1 MQPSSG
7 PKNKNSTKFKIKAF
21 INCRLK
27 LRCYTQA
34 YRPELTAQRI
44 VAAGWRLAQQIVV
57 LADELIVVQHVE
69 LLTCAQLLAADA
81 AGEAV

>member
-1 MQPSSG
+1 
-7 PKNKNSTKFKIKAF
+7 
-21 INCRLK
+21 
-27 LRCYTQA
+27 
-34 YRPELTAQRI
+34 

>member
-1 MQPSSG
+1 
-7 PKNKNSTKFKIKAF
+7 
-21 INCRLK
+21 
-27 LRCYTQA
+27 
-34 YRPELTAQRI
+34 

-81 AGEAV
+81 AGEAVQVEDLVPGLSHQIRRRDTLATPTALGAVTSVGRKYKGL